1 MKNQYLGDVSDFRK
15 YALLRSLAQQGRLRI
30 GVCWMLTPDDER
42 PDGRKLAYLDQ
53 PERWRELDPPLFDL
67 LRQVVDAPER
77 RRLALVE
84 TSGLLPHALF
94 YDVTVPDRE
103 EARQA
108 WFTGAQSALRAADL
122 VFFDPDNGVE
132 VASKPKGR
140 KDSSKYVYR
149 DEVEATYA
157 AGHSVLVYQ
166 HFTRERREVRLER
179 LTREL
184 AAVASGAAIWSF
196 ETAHVAF
203 LLLAQPRHTTLV
215 AADTVLEQAHRVAHM
230 FRAVTLLRAPPA

>member
-53 PERWRELDPPLFDL
+53 PERWRELDAPLFDL

-94 YDVTVPDRE
+94 YDAIVPDGRE
-103 EARQA
+103 PRQA
-108 WFTGAQSALRAADL
+108 WFAGAQSALRGADL
-122 VFFDPDNGVE
+122 VFFDPDNGLD

-140 KDSSKYVYR
+140 KDSSKFVYR
-149 DEVEATYA
+149 DEVGAIYA

-166 HFTRERREVRLER
+166 HFGHTDRRAHLIRLS
-179 LTREL
+179 LEL
-184 AAVASGAAIWSF
+184 AAVAPSAAIWSF

-230 FRAVTLLRAPPA
+230 FRAVTQLRAPPA